1 MPEAN
6 PFGFDEDGD
15 WTDPPPAEPGKGP
28 FDHIEAAPVGPED
41 ELTDDERSILEGETP
56 AQETPQEP
64 AAPAESAPA
73 PVSQAPAPLPP
84 ASEGQ
89 QPGETQEQWVSRY
102 VGEGKKYADD
112 RGLEQGYE
120 NALAM
125 QERTAAQLA
134 DERDRRTRV
143 EELLRQ
149 AATLQQSQA
158 PRAPQPLDPAL
169 VARADQLGI
178 DADQLSI
185 AQQIADAQAA
195 QRVNEMQAQLL
206 QNGQQAA
213 AQQAE
218 EAARRSD
225 QTEFEAFR
233 AAHAAEYASPELAV
247 AALRTTWDALDAY
260 DDDPLPITARN
271 LEIAHEASK
280 DAALMDVLTAMP
292 DFVDTD
298 KGMDLARRLAHEGT
312 PAAAAPTRG
321 TPAGGAPLPHVE
333 GGGRGPAPDQAAGQD
348 EWAVVTLA
356 KQDRAVKSPL
366 GI

>member
-41 ELTDDERSILEGETP
+41 EPSDDERAILQGEEP
-56 AQETPQEP
+56 PQAPPQEP
-64 AAPAESAPA
+64 AAPATEPRPPVAAP
-73 PVSQAPAPLPP
+73 PAPLPP

-89 QPGETQEQWVSRY
+89 QPGETEAEWVSRY

-134 DERDRRTRV
+134 DERGRRTRV

-149 AATLQQSQA
+149 AATLQQSQP

-178 DADQLSI
+178 DGDQLAI
-185 AQQIADAQAA
+185 AQQIADAQASA
-195 QRVNEMQAQLL
+195 RVADMQRELL
-206 QNGQQAA
+206 ANGQQAA
-213 AQQAE
+213 QQASE
-218 EAARRSD
+218 EAARLSD

-247 AALRTTWDALDAY
+247 AALRSIWDQLDAY
-260 DDDPLPITARN
+260 EDDPLPITARN
-271 LEIAHEASK
+271 LEIAYEASK

-333 GGGRGPAPDQAAGQD
+333 GGGRGPAPDQSAGQD